1 FARIRAGSVAKPHN
15 HIASCPSIETV
26 GARDVATARGCA
38 SHTFRQSKYKNGPY
52 GAAIQRESRA
62 HSCIAATLAAP
73 SQTKSASCAR
83 IACNSVRIRSRSFH
97 KQATRLSTGRGR
109 GNMDELI
116 GQLATKAGIDT
127 AVAEKTVG
135 IVLGFLRN
143 EGPSDK
149 VQALIDQIPGAEAAI
164 AASSS
169 NGGLSRLMGGGLMAL
184 GTKLMALGLG
194 MNEIQSIAR
203 ELFRFGRDK
212 IGADQM
218 GEIISGTPG
227 LSQFA

>member
-1 FARIRAGSVAKPHN
+1 
-15 HIASCPSIETV
+15 
-26 GARDVATARGCA
+26 
-38 SHTFRQSKYKNGPY
+38 
-52 GAAIQRESRA
+52 
-62 HSCIAATLAAP
+62 
-73 SQTKSASCAR
+73 
-83 IACNSVRIRSRSFH
+83 
-97 KQATRLSTGRGR
+97 
-109 GNMDELI
+109 MDELI
-116 GQLATKAGIDT
+116 GRLASEAGIDT

-164 AASSS
+164 AASNNS
-169 NGGLSRLMGGGLMAL
+169 GGLGRLMGGGLMAL

-194 MNEIQSIAR
+194 ITEIQNVAR
-203 ELFRFGRDK
+203 ELLRFGRDK

-218 GEIISGTPG
+218 GEIVAGTPG